1 MHNDPHYTLSRRAFM
16 TGTAGTLANVA
27 AASLMSEG
35 SLQSHGGAD
44 HAPRAKRVIYLDM
57 AGAPPQLDMFDY
69 KPKLVELDRTLC
81 PKEFIEGRRL
91 AFIKGHPKLLAPPH
105 PFVRMGE
112 RGHQVTSLMPHFASI
127 IDEVAMV
134 HSMHTDEF
142 NHAQAD
148 LFLQTGSNQPGK
160 PSLGSWTTWGLGTE
174 NQDLPGFIV
183 LSSGGSDPTGG
194 SSLWSSGF
202 LPSSHQG
209 VRCRVAGDPILYVS
223 NPEGVDA
230 DVRRRTLDAVRELN
244 EEELERV
251 GDPEI
256 EARID
261 QFELAYRMQTT
272 VPELMDISKEPGAVI
287 EEYGAQPGQASFANN
302 CLLARRLSEAGVRFI
317 QLYDWG
323 WDIHGTN
330 AGDDL
335 MDSFPQKCRQ
345 IDRPI
350 AALIRD
356 LKQRG
361 LLDETLV
368 IWGGEFGRTSMNEE
382 RNGSKKLGR
391 DHHPDAFTIWMAGGG
406 VKPGIS
412 YGATDELGYFIDRDP
427 VHVHDLQATILH
439 ILGLD
444 PHELRYPYLGLQQ
457 RLIGPAE
464 GPRVVHELLS

>member
-1 MHNDPHYTLSRRAFM
+1 MDPRHILSRRAFM

-27 AASLMSEG
+27 AATLMAQDG
-35 SLQSHGGAD
+35 LQSHGGAD
-44 HAPRAKRVIYLDM
+44 HAPRVKRVIYLDM
-57 AGAPPQLDMFDY
+57 AGGPPQLDMFDY

-91 AFIKGHPKLLAPPH
+91 AFIKGHPKLLGPPH

-112 RGHQVTSLMPHFASI
+112 RGHKVTALMPHFSSI
-127 IDEVAMV
+127 IDEVAMI

-148 LFLQTGSNQPGK
+148 LLIQTGSNQPGK
-160 PSLGSWTTWGLGTE
+160 PAMGSWVTWGLGSE
-174 NQDLPGFIV
+174 NHDLPGFVV
-183 LSSGGSDPTGG
+183 LLSGGSDPTGG

-202 LPSSHQG
+202 LPSSYQG
-209 VRCRVAGDPILYVS
+209 VRCRAAGDPILYVT
-223 NPEGVDA
+223 NPKGVDGA
-230 DVRRRTLDAVRELN
+230 VRRRTLDALRELN

-261 QFELAYRMQTT
+261 QFELAYRMQNT
-272 VPELMDISKEPGAVI
+272 VPELMDISRESAEVL

-330 AGDDL
+330 NGDDL
-335 MDSFPQKCRQ
+335 MDSFPKKCGET
-345 IDRPI
+345 DRPI

-368 IWGGEFGRTSMNEE
+368 VWGGEFGRTSMNEE

-391 DHHPDAFTIWMAGGG
+391 DHHPDAFTMWMAGGG
-406 VKPGIS
+406 VKKGIS
-412 YGATDELGYFIDRDP
+412 YGATDELGYFIAEDP
-427 VHVHDLQATILH
+427 VHVRDLQATILH
-439 ILGLD
+439 LMGLD
-444 PHELRYPYLGLQQ
+444 PHELRFPYLGLQQ

-464 GPRVVHELLS
+464 GPRVVHEVLS

>member
-1 MHNDPHYTLSRRAFM
+1 MSNDLRHILSRRAFM
-16 TGTAGTLANVA
+16 SGTAGTLANVA
-27 AASLMSEG
+27 AATLMAKDGLET
-35 SLQSHGGAD
+35 HGGAD
-44 HAPRAKRVIYLDM
+44 HTPRAKRVIYLDM

-81 PKEFIEGRRL
+81 PKDFIEGKRL
-91 AFIKGHPKLLAPPH
+91 AFIKGHPKLLGPPH
-105 PFVRMGE
+105 PFVQMGE
-112 RGHQVTSLMPHFASI
+112 RGHHVTALMPNFASI
-127 IDEVAMV
+127 IDEVAMI

-148 LFLQTGSNQPGK
+148 LFIQTGSNQPGSA
-160 PSLGSWTTWGLGTE
+160 SLGSWATWGLGSE

-183 LSSGGSDPTGG
+183 LNSGGSDPTGG

-202 LPSSHQG
+202 LPSSYQG
-209 VRCRVAGDPILYVS
+209 VRCRAAGDPILYVS
-223 NPEGVDA
+223 NPSGVDA
-230 DVRRRTLDAVRELN
+230 SVRRRTLDAVRELN
-244 EEELERV
+244 EEEFERV

-272 VPELMDISKEPGAVI
+272 VPGLMDISQESAEVL
-287 EEYGAQPGQASFANN
+287 EDYGAQPGQASFANN

-323 WDIHGTN
+323 WDIHGTST
-330 AGDDL
+330 GDDL
-335 MDSFPQKCRQ
+335 LDSFPKKCAQ

-368 IWGGEFGRTSMNEE
+368 VWGGEFGRTAMNEE

-412 YGATDELGYFIDRDP
+412 YGATDELGYFIAEDP
-427 VHVHDLQATILH
+427 VHVHDFQCTILH
-439 ILGLD
+439 LLGLD
-444 PHELRYPYLGLQQ
+444 PYRLRYPYMGLQQ
-457 RLIGPAE
+457 RLIGPAD
-464 GPRVVHELLS
+464 GPKVVHELLS

>member
-1 MHNDPHYTLSRRAFM
+1 MHNDPRYTLSRRAFM

-27 AASLMSEG
+27 AASLMTEG

-174 NQDLPGFIV
+174 NHDLPGFIV

-209 VRCRVAGDPILYVS
+209 VRCRAAGDPILYVS

>member
-1 MHNDPHYTLSRRAFM
+1 MRDDLRHKLSRRAFM
-16 TGTAGTLANVA
+16 GGTAGTLANVA
-27 AASLMSEG
+27 AATMMGGDGLRT
-35 SLQSHGGAD
+35 HGLTD
-44 HAPRAKRVIYLDM
+44 HKPRAKRVIYLDM

-69 KPKLVELDRTLC
+69 KPKLMELDGTLC
-81 PKEFIEGRRL
+81 PKEFFEGRRL
-91 AFIKGHPKLLAPPH
+91 AFTKGHPKLLAPPH

-112 RGHQVTSLMPHFASI
+112 RGHQVSALLPHFSSI
-127 IDEVAMV
+127 IDDVALI

-148 LFLQTGSNQPGK
+148 LLMQTGKNQPGQA
-160 PSLGSWTTWGLGTE
+160 SMGSWVNWGLGTE
-174 NQDLPGFIV
+174 NQDLPGFVV
-183 LSSGGSDPTGG
+183 LSSGSADPTGG

-202 LPSSHQG
+202 LPSSYQG
-209 VRCRVAGDPILYVS
+209 VRCRSVGEPILYVS
-223 NPEGVDA
+223 NPAGVDTS
-230 DVRRRTLDAVRELN
+230 VRRRTLDALRRINTQEH
-244 EEELERV
+244 EAV

-272 VPELMDISKEPGAVI
+272 VPEVMDISRESNDVL
-287 EEYGAQPGQASFANN
+287 EEYGATPGQSSFANN
-302 CLLARRLSEAGVRFI
+302 CLLARRLSESGVRFI

-335 MDSFPQKCRQ
+335 IDSFPQKCLEV
-345 IDRPI
+345 DRPI

-361 LLDETLV
+361 LLEDTLV

-382 RNGSKKLGR
+382 RNGSTKLGR
-391 DHHPDAFTIWMAGGG
+391 DHHPDAFTMWMAGGG

-412 YGATDELGYFIDRDP
+412 YGATDELGYFIAEDP
-427 VHVHDLQATILH
+427 VHVRDLQATILH
-439 ILGLD
+439 LLGLN
-444 PHELRYPYLGLQQ
+444 PHELSFPYLGLQQ
-457 RLIGPAE
+457 RLIGPTEA
-464 GPRVVHELLS
+464 PKVIHNILT

>member
-1 MHNDPHYTLSRRAFM
+1 M
-16 TGTAGTLANVA
+16 TGSAGTLANVA
-27 AASLMSEG
+27 AATLMAKDG
-35 SLQSHGGAD
+35 LQSHGGAD
-44 HAPRAKRVIYLDM
+44 HAPRVKRVIYLDM

-91 AFIKGHPKLLAPPH
+91 AFIKGHPKLLGPPH

-112 RGHQVTSLMPHFASI
+112 RGHQVTALMPHFSSI
-127 IDEVAMV
+127 IDEVAMI

-148 LFLQTGSNQPGK
+148 LLLQTGSNQPGK
-160 PSLGSWTTWGLGTE
+160 PAIGSWVTWGLGSE
-174 NQDLPGFIV
+174 NHDLPGFVV
-183 LSSGGSDPTGG
+183 LLSGGSDPTGG

-202 LPSSHQG
+202 LPSSYQG
-209 VRCRVAGDPILYVS
+209 VRCRAAGDPILYVT
-223 NPEGVDA
+223 NPAGVDGS
-230 DVRRRTLDAVRELN
+230 VRRRTLDALRDLN
-244 EEELERV
+244 QEELERV

-272 VPELMDISKEPGAVI
+272 VPEVMDITQEPAEVL
-287 EEYGAQPGQASFANN
+287 EEYGASPGQASFANN

-323 WDIHGTN
+323 WDIHGTSN
-330 AGDDL
+330 GDDL
-335 MDSFPQKCRQ
+335 MDSFPKKCGQ

-368 IWGGEFGRTSMNEE
+368 VWGGEFGRTSMNEE
-382 RNGSKKLGR
+382 RNGSQKLGR
-391 DHHPDAFTIWMAGGG
+391 DHHPDAFTMWMAGGG
-406 VKPGIS
+406 VKKGIS
-412 YGATDELGYFIDRDP
+412 YGATDELGYFITENP
-427 VHVHDLQATILH
+427 VHVRDLQATILH
-439 ILGLD
+439 LLGLD
-444 PHELRYPYLGLQQ
+444 PHELRFPYLGLQQ

-464 GPRVVHELLS
+464 GPRVVHDLLT